1 VLAAAA
7 IAGQVLLLCAC
18 AAERT
23 PAPDVD
29 ATGPPHVDLEVV
41 EDHAR
46 QFRDELQDRV
56 AGSQQEQAA
65 SVYILGHLQQA
76 GYVVLLEAVPVE
88 DLVRS
93 TNVVAQ
99 PPGGGDAEVVVVVS
113 YDASGRAGEDGA
125 VALFLEL
132 ARALRVRAPAHA
144 VQFVALGAEHA
155 SAGGGRLGSR
165 RLAQELLDQGTDPFI
180 VRIDTVTAE
189 GRVVARGPGAARI
202 ADVAGADGESGEGDP
217 VFTRAGIDHAVVSG
231 PANELGRTLLD
242 FLTS

>member
-1 VLAAAA
+1 MLRAAA
-7 IAGQVLLLCAC
+7 IAGQVLLLFAC
-18 AAERT
+18 ASERT
-23 PAPDVD
+23 PVPDVD
-29 ATGPPHVDLEVV
+29 PTGPARVDLEVV

-46 QFRDELQDRV
+46 ELREELQDRV

-76 GYVVLLEAVPVE
+76 GYVVLLDAVPVE

-93 TNVVAQ
+93 TNVIAQ
-99 PPGGGDAEVVVVVS
+99 PPSGGDPEIVVVVS
-113 YDASGRAGEDGA
+113 CDATGRAGEDRA

-132 ARALRVRAPAHA
+132 ARALRARAPEHA

-155 SAGGGRLGSR
+155 STGGSRLGSR
-165 RLAQELLDQGTDPFI
+165 RLAQQLLDEEADPFI
-180 VRIDTVTAE
+180 VRIDSVTRE

-202 ADVAGADGESGEGDP
+202 ADAESAEGDP
-217 VFTRAGIDHAVVSG
+217 VFTRAGFDHAVVSG
-231 PANELGRTLLD
+231 QADELGRTLLD

>member
-7 IAGQVLLLCAC
+7 IAGQVLLMCAC

-29 ATGPPHVDLEVV
+29 AIGPPHVDLEVV
-41 EDHAR
+41 QDHAR
-46 QFRDELQDRV
+46 QFREELQDRV

-99 PPGGGDAEVVVVVS
+99 PPGGGDAETIVVVS
-113 YDASGRAGEDGA
+113 YAATERAGEDRA

-132 ARALRVRAPAHA
+132 ARALRARVPEHA
-144 VQFVALGAEHA
+144 VEFVALGAEHA
-155 SAGGGRLGSR
+155 AAGGGRLGSR
-165 RLAQELLDQGTDPFI
+165 RLAQRLLDEDADPFI
-180 VRIDTVTAE
+180 VRIDSVTRE

-202 ADVAGADGESGEGDP
+202 ADASTESAGDP
-217 VFTRAGIDHAVVSG
+217 VFTRAGFDHAVVSG
-231 PANELGRTLLD
+231 PADEVGNNLLD